1 MTIPILFLE
10 VKMDSLTFNG
20 KGVKRHY
27 KKDSRFVCDLYTIT
41 YDNHESLEHLSIL
54 NAVNS
59 EAYHVNNNYRD
70 YDNKIQKNINFNEIS
85 DDNNGRSSN
94 NNNCDENVKVINL
107 HIKTNSNEYFCYH
120 HHNRATS
127 ILMIMCVLHEGTYV
141 LLCKMSV
148 FCLVYS

>member
-1 MTIPILFLE
+1 
-10 VKMDSLTFNG
+10 MDSLTFNG

-107 HIKTNSNEYFCYH
+107 HIKTYSNEYFCYH
-120 HHNRATS
+120 LIIVPH
-127 ILMIMCVLHEGTYV
+127 
-141 LLCKMSV
+141 
-148 FCLVYS
+148 